1 MPLHGDVTN
10 DTAVYSFC
18 WNVADLIARHLK
30 TDEDTSGEDDGCN
43 YGVQYWYEWY
53 RRKKKSKR
61 KAKENGLKYP
71 ILIAPLFAQLICS
84 ALLCGGGCCG
94 AAYVI
99 LPMDGGM
106 GFCRMVGGRCRK
118 KVKSNAR
125 FNCPNADG
133 E

>member
-10 DTAVYSFC
+10 DTAVYPFC

-53 RRKKKSKR
+53 RRKKKNKR

-84 ALLCGGGCCG
+84 ALR
-94 AAYVI
+94 AAGVVVVRLMSYFQW
-99 LPMDGGM
+99 MAGW
-106 GFCRMVGGRCRK
+106 GFAGWSVGGVVK
-118 KVKSNAR
+118 K
-125 FNCPNADG
+125 
-133 E
+133 

>member
-1 MPLHGDVTN
+1 MKIPLAKMMDATTVCNTG
-10 DTAVYSFC
+10 
-18 WNVADLIARHLK
+18 
-30 TDEDTSGEDDGCN
+30 TSGTAE
-43 YGVQYWYEWY
+43 
-53 RRKKKSKR
+53 KKR